1 MGPKKRSYLGRS
13 TYKTRHKKEARAKES
28 KEQHTLSQVQNRAR
42 TSARR
47 AAETTPTRRARLDD
61 SQARM
66 ATRRA
71 AETSPTKRARLD
83 DSQARMATRRAAETS
98 PTKRACLDDN
108 NTRMAAIRRAV
119 WENTMMSAFHYDY
132 NIDYETNTKVAIG
145 KMDQVCTHCGALKW
159 KRETPGMCCAGGKV
173 RLPPFGIPPVPLKS
187 LLTGTSPDSKNFLD
201 NLRNYNNCFQMT
213 SFGVTKEFVREQG
226 FIPTFK
232 VHGQV
237 YHSIGS
243 LLPAPGNEPEFL
255 HIYFMGNDQEQA
267 EQRSSV
273 VPGLRQDIVFNL
285 QEMLHTSKT
294 TLDRMPTDEMRVNI
308 HANRAPQSEH
318 EPTTDEVAILIV
330 SQQFEKRDIV
340 IQKRDS
346 SLQRVSETHT
356 SYDALQYPLMFWA
369 GQDGYN
375 LQVKYTNGKVIS
387 AMDFYSYLIMERG
400 DDNHILKFR
409 QLLNQFLVDMFAKV
423 ETERLLYIRLN
434 QKQLRVEKYEHL
446 RDALNSNEG
455 NVGNLGRLVIL
466 PSSFTDGPRYMHEY
480 TQDALTYVRLYG
492 TPDLFITFTCNPKWE
507 EIQSALKPGQ
517 KAIHRYDLV
526 DRVFRQKVVRLM
538 DLINKGNIFGP
549 RRCYMYSVEW
559 QKRGL
564 PHVHILVWLQ
574 EKIRPMQI
582 DSVISAEIQNKEEDP
597 LLHQVVVN
605 NMIHGP
611 CGHLNH
617 KSHCMKNHKCTKS
630 FPRQLLK
637 ETQTGAN
644 GYPLYMRRSEED
656 GGYTYIMERRGQESI
671 KIDNRWV
678 VPYCPLLSRI
688 FNSHINVEYCNS
700 VKSIKYICKYVN
712 KGSDQAIFS
721 VQVQDAQLDEISS
734 YQEGRYICTSEAVWR
749 ILNFHIHEGFP
760 SVMTLDVHLENGEI
774 VYFTEATALQRA
786 AEERPKTKLTAF
798 FNLCSN
804 DDFARTL
811 MYCEIPKY
819 YTWQAGNKSRKQT
832 TLCIHENCA
841 KITTIQDSLIFS

>member
-1 MGPKKRSYLGRS
+1 
-13 TYKTRHKKEARAKES
+13 
-28 KEQHTLSQVQNRAR
+28 
-42 TSARR
+42 
-47 AAETTPTRRARLDD
+47 
-61 SQARM
+61 
-66 ATRRA
+66 
-71 AETSPTKRARLD
+71 
-83 DSQARMATRRAAETS
+83 
-98 PTKRACLDDN
+98 
-108 NTRMAAIRRAV
+108 
-119 WENTMMSAFHYDY
+119 
-132 NIDYETNTKVAIG
+132 
-145 KMDQVCTHCGALKW
+145 
-159 KRETPGMCCAGGKV
+159 MCCAGGKV
-173 RLPPFGIPPVPLKS
+173 
-187 LLTGTSPDSKNFLD
+187 
-201 NLRNYNNCFQMT
+201 
-213 SFGVTKEFVREQG
+213 
-226 FIPTFK
+226 
-232 VHGQV
+232 
-237 YHSIGS
+237 YHSVGS

-255 HIYFMGNDQEQA
+255 QIYFMGNDQEQA
-267 EQRSSV
+267 EWRCSV

-285 QEMLHTSKT
+285 QEMLHTSNNYVKAFKT
-294 TLDRMPTDEMRVNI
+294 ALDRMPTDEMRVQI

-318 EPTTDEVAILIV
+318 ERRYNEPTTDEVAILIV
-330 SQQFEKRDIV
+330 GQQFEKRDIV

-346 SLQRVSETHT
+346 SLQRVSETHR

-375 LQVKYTNGKVIS
+375 MQVKYTNGKVIS

-409 QLLNQFLVDMFAKV
+409 QLLNQFLVDMFAKIEMV
-423 ETERLLYIRLN
+423 RLLYICLN

-455 NVGNLGRLVIL
+455 NGNLGRLVIL
-466 PSSFTDGPRYMHEY
+466 PFSFTGGPIYMHEY
-480 TQDALTYVRLYG
+480 THDALTYIRLYG

-507 EIQSALKPGQ
+507 EIQSALKLGQ
-517 KAIHRYDLV
+517 KAIHRCDLV

-538 DLINKGNIFGP
+538 DLINKGDIFGP
-549 RRCYMYSVEW
+549 RRCYMYSVEG

-564 PHVHILVWLQ
+564 PHVHILLWLQ

-582 DSVISAEIQNKEEDP
+582 DSVISAEIPNKEEDP

-611 CGHLNH
+611 CGHLNP
-617 KSHCMKNHKCTKS
+617 KSPCMKNSKCTKS

-637 ETQTGAN
+637 ETQTGDN
-644 GYPLYMRRSEED
+644 GYPLYIRRSEED

-721 VQVQDAQLDEISS
+721 VQGQDAQLDEISN
-734 YQEGRYICTSEAVWR
+734 YQEGRYICMSEAVWR
-749 ILNFHIHEGFP
+749 ILNFHIHERFP
-760 SVMTLDVHLENGEI
+760 SVMTLDVHLENGER

-786 AEERPKTKLTAF
+786 AEERPKTKLIAF

-819 YTWQAGNKSRKQT
+819 YTWQAGNKSFQRWKQGAAVEGWQGVKQGPT
-832 TLCIHENCA
+832 IGRVYAIHPSQDECFYLRLLLHQVHGPTSFEDLRTLLVTSVRHSERPA
-841 KITTIQDSLIFS
+841 R